1 MMRRGCAE
9 WTANGDAGGM
19 SASHS
24 RAGRGASRQPSA
36 SRPGAWRS
44 GAVRGVWGGKWRS
57 VLRKAGILLG
67 LLCVVAAALPF
78 LAVAYL
84 AFAGC
89 GLFIKNP
96 RSPYDRLIDRYPLL
110 YEIHSR
116 FFNFPLLEDT
126 FRNIPPAR
134 GRVLHLACGTGLGAK
149 IIRNGNPRVI
159 ELDMNVKRL
168 CYGLKKL
175 RLQRPV
181 AGDAVALPFR
191 ENAFD
196 VIVLPVSLHHII
208 DLDGLFRECERVMR
222 EDGRFIIYDPAS
234 LRRRTCEL
242 WNTFHDGRIWIFD
255 KVSLVREIEVLAAR
269 RGLKIGSVRY
279 YRQPSLQNYNL
290 VYSMCDVLVE
300 LVREPSACANKRGAC

>member
-1 MMRRGCAE
+1 MHREITE
-9 WTANGDAGGM
+9 WTAPGEAGSI
-19 SASHS
+19 SAGTA
-24 RAGRGASRQPSA
+24 RA
-36 SRPGAWRS
+36 
-44 GAVRGVWGGKWRS
+44 VCGVW
-57 VLRKAGILLG
+57 RKAGILLG
-67 LLCVVAAALPF
+67 LLLIVPAALPF
-78 LAVAYL
+78 LAAAYL

-89 GLFIKNP
+89 SLFLKNP

-126 FRNIPPAR
+126 FHNIPPAR

-149 IIRNGNPRVI
+149 IIRSGNPQVT

-168 CYGLKKL
+168 RYGVEKL

-181 AGDAVALPFR
+181 AGDAAALPFR
-191 ENAFD
+191 ENTFD
-196 VIVLPVSLHHII
+196 VIVLPVSLHHIM
-208 DLDGLFRECERVMR
+208 DLDGLFRECERVMSA
-222 EDGRFIIYDPAS
+222 DGRFLIYDPAS
-234 LRRRTCEL
+234 LRRRTFGV
-242 WNTFHDGRIWIFD
+242 WNTFHDGPIWIFD
-255 KVSLVREIEVLAAR
+255 RVTLVREIGLLAAR

-300 LVREPSACANKRGAC
+300 LVREPRACEHIFECNRGAC